1 MATYAQTDNAIRS
14 SAMSPAAKQLA
25 MDILP
30 GGGSKQAR
38 RTREFLIQRAFAH
51 PVIRPRLPRQCAV
64 RMARRAWD
72 EHGGF
77 QDSYVCQLDYL
88 PPEKTKAAPYFDIGG
103 AGLGLV
109 SATAT
114 TRYRGAFKGY
124 SSSCSEAFL
133 IGRNEVGSWFAHR
146 VPTSCGSV
154 AGAIDWIWGGRAD
167 RVVRRQGDIAVI
179 VGKGPKGLDKLPGG
193 HTVDGDTITHATHPT
208 ISCPGTG
215 ECVIVG
221 RRAAQKGH
229 GAGANTKD

>member
-1 MATYAQTDNAIRS
+1 MATYAQTRDAIYVSGMSARVS
-14 SAMSPAAKQLA
+14 SAAGN
-25 MDILP
+25 ILP
-30 GGGSKQAR
+30 SGGSKRAR
-38 RTREFLIQRAFAH
+38 RIREFLAHRASAT
-51 PVIRPRLPRQCAV
+51 PSSIPRGPRLCAE

-77 QDSYVCQLDYL
+77 QDSRVCQLDYL

-109 SATAT
+109 YATAT
-114 TRYRGAFKGY
+114 TRYRGAYKGY
-124 SSSCSEAFL
+124 SSSCTECFL

-215 ECVIVG
+215 ERVIVG